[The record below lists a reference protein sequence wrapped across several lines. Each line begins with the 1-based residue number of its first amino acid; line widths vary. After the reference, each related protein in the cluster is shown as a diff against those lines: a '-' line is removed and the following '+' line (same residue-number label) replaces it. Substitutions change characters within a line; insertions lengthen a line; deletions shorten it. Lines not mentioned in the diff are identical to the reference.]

1 MDDQQLHCPLT
12 DDRDVRGVSAKESAA
27 EPGAGGLAGDADE
40 YREFGS
46 GVAWG
51 WAADRI
57 GRHWAIMLPALIR
70 LPLVPLHL
78 LTHSYAMIVVFFG
91 LQGWFAGGGIWS

>member
-1 MDDQQLHCPLT
+1 
-12 DDRDVRGVSAKESAA
+12 
-27 EPGAGGLAGDADE
+27 
-40 YREFGS
+40 
-46 GVAWG
+46 
-51 WAADRI
+51 
-57 GRHWAIMLPALIR
+57 MLPALIR